1 MLNIENLYRMKDSN
15 VVAIYNILKKRLE
28 TENLKPN
35 VEAIFI
41 INFDI
46 LQIKIKKRGYMVSI
60 LKVISNKYGI
70 FI

>member
-1 MLNIENLYRMKDSN
+1 MLNIENLYRMKDSS
-15 VVAIYNILKKRLE
+15 VITIYNIIKKRLE

-46 LQIKIKKRGYMVSI
+46 LQGEMEKRGLEI
-60 LKVISNKYGI
+60 
-70 FI
+70 

>member
-1 MLNIENLYRMKDSN
+1 MLNIENLYKMKDSS
-15 VVAIYNILKKRLE
+15 VITIYNILKKRLE

-46 LQIKIKKRGYMVSI
+46 LQGEIEKRGLEI
-60 LKVISNKYGI
+60 
-70 FI
+70 

>member
-1 MLNIENLYRMKDSN
+1 MLNIENLYRMKDSS
-15 VVAIYNILKKRLE
+15 VITIYNILKRRLE

-46 LQIKIKKRGYMVSI
+46 LKEEIEKRG
-60 LKVISNKYGI
+60 LNTN
-70 FI
+70 

>member
-1 MLNIENLYRMKDSN
+1 MLNIENLYRMKDSS
-15 VVAIYNILKKRLE
+15 VIAIYNILKKRLE

-46 LQIKIKKRGYMVSI
+46 LQMEIEKRD
-60 LKVISNKYGI
+60 LVI
-70 FI
+70 

>member
-46 LQIKIKKRGYMVSI
+46 LQIEIEKRGLEV
-60 LKVISNKYGI
+60 
-70 FI
+70 